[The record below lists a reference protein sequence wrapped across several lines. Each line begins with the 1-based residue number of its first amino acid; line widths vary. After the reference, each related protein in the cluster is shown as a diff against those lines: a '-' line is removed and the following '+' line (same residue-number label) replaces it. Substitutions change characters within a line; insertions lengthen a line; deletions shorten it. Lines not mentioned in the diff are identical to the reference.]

1 MHEQHL
7 CFITSQVKMKI
18 KLNNRDEIIEK
29 KDKISF
35 EELINYKNYSFH
47 MLVTKLNDKLVKKEN
62 RKTTF
67 IKDGDNVIVMH
78 LISGG

>member
-1 MHEQHL
+1 
-7 CFITSQVKMKI
+7 MKI